1 MRGLGQTRLV
11 KGKLISN
18 ESCNFLPFSLLL
30 RADFDRMDLDGDKGE
45 DGNRFIDI
53 SMFVR
58 LSNLFDGLNNVSVCR
73 IIAQIFI
80 ILHRS

>member
-1 MRGLGQTRLV
+1 
-11 KGKLISN
+11 
-18 ESCNFLPFSLLL
+18 
-30 RADFDRMDLDGDKGE
+30 MDLDGDKGE

>member
-1 MRGLGQTRLV
+1 
-11 KGKLISN
+11 
-18 ESCNFLPFSLLL
+18 
-30 RADFDRMDLDGDKGE
+30 MDLDGDKGE
-45 DGNRFIDI
+45 DGNRSIDFVDI

>member
-1 MRGLGQTRLV
+1 M

-30 RADFDRMDLDGDKGE
+30 RADFDRMDLDADKGE

>member
-1 MRGLGQTRLV
+1 M

-45 DGNRFIDI
+45 DGNRSTSLIYRCL
-53 SMFVR
+53 FVY
-58 LSNLFDGLNNVSVCR
+58 LICLMG
-73 IIAQIFI
+73 
-80 ILHRS
+80 

>member
-1 MRGLGQTRLV
+1 M

-30 RADFDRMDLDGDKGE
+30 RAGFDRMDLDGDKGE

>member
-1 MRGLGQTRLV
+1 M

-53 SMFVR
+53 SIFVC

>member
-1 MRGLGQTRLV
+1 M

-45 DGNRFIDI
+45 DGNRSIDLI
-53 SMFVR
+53 YRCLFVY
-58 LSNLFDGLNNVSVCR
+58 LICLMG
-73 IIAQIFI
+73 
-80 ILHRS
+80 

>member
-1 MRGLGQTRLV
+1 M

>member
-1 MRGLGQTRLV
+1 M

-45 DGNRFIDI
+45 DGNRSIDFVDI

-58 LSNLFDGLNNVSVCR
+58 LFNLFDGLNNVSVCR